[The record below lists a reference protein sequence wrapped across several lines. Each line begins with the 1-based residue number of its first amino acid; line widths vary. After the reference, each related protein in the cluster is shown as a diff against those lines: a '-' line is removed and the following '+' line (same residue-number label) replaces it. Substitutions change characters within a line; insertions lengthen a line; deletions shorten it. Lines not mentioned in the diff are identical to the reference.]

1 MPLSRLENFLKNA
14 EGSILY
20 VNPSDFDATDSYEN
34 KGNSLTRPFKTIQRA
49 LVEAARFSYQVGRN
63 NDKIDRT
70 TILVYPGTHYID
82 NRPGFGVNTSGTL
95 YQRTGSGSG
104 VSWSS
109 GVSITELG
117 SAFNTDLFSAS
128 NDLYKLNSVDGGV
141 IMPRGT
147 SIIGY
152 DLRKTKIRPLFVPD
166 PTDDYIAASSIF
178 NVTGTCYFSIF
189 TFFDAD
195 LNKFSYKNY
204 NNTTSFPNYSHHKLT
219 AFVYADG
226 VNTVNISG
234 TDTGLTDLQMYYN
247 KLTLVYGNTSGRA
260 LVDYPSGVDFEPNVD
275 EYRIVGNLNANNL
288 GITSIRAGNGVIT
301 SSVITVTTNVNHELY
316 VDTPILIS
324 GVGIDT
330 SAYNGSFVV
339 SNIVGLTTFA
349 YTSLSS
355 PVNPLPDVNLYLP
368 DAQVVVEAD
377 SVSSASPYIFNC
389 SLRSVYGM
397 SGMHADGNKATGFK
411 SMVVAQF
418 TGVSLQKDDNAFL
431 DYDSTSKSYKDNTQ
445 STNAPLHIHSG
456 SIYKPSYSNY
466 HIKASNGGFIQCVSI
481 FAIGYAR
488 HFLAESGGDMSITN
502 SNSNFGAVSLE
513 SIGFQKNAFN
523 RDNTGYITHIIPPR
537 EVITNES
544 ESTWLSLD
552 VAKTVSAA
560 TTSNLYLYGYDKLS
574 IAPPHQVDS
583 YRVGAK
589 ENEILYLTVTIG
601 TAQTTYTAPILMQ
614 SPGGSVFSAKKISTV
629 GRTSGINSISSN
641 TFTLTNNHNFYNGEK
656 VRVFSD
662 TGESPNNIE
671 LNKVYYIST
680 TGSAN
685 QVKLSP
691 TYSDST
697 AATPRTIQGT
707 NNLGGVLTIVSSVT
721 DKQPGDLAH
730 PIQYDAAR
738 TNWYI
743 NVSNSSLDN
752 QIYSTIVGL
761 GTTGLGLES
770 GSTFIKRKLDN
781 RALNERIY
789 KVRYVIPKEAANA
802 RPPVA
807 GFVLQESSTTTI
819 DSPGIITGD
828 LSNTIQLKNPKIIT
842 GASYSSPVITITT
855 ELPHNLNSGDNIN
868 IKNITSTNNPTGAAS
883 SVFNGSFVIATVP
896 SSKTFTISG
905 ITTNP
910 GTFTNITNQRTTS
923 QQVEALPRV
932 YRERYYDTYSI
943 YRIDEIKKHI
953 PGSSTTGQDGVYH
966 LTIIASNVTPSLSNV
981 GYGISYQNYNQ
992 DIRNLYPQL
1001 DRDNYNSD
1009 PNASVT
1015 YANIE
1020 PLGKVTTDDK
1030 RNSITKET
1038 LNSFIR
1044 ENVIG
1049 FGITDVSVT
1058 GAAVTFFTDREHNL
1072 NTITGLSLLSA
1083 GSGYG
1088 STDLYSASLVGGTG
1102 TGTNATVKVQLT
1114 AGAASA
1120 VSIVDGGSVYGVG
1133 NTMSIAGGTTLATV
1147 QVTSINNNIGDGIQI
1162 VGCSSERLNGVFKII
1177 SISGSKQFTVSNS
1190 NNVTSYTPRTDG
1202 KLPYATFV
1210 SEGLPISTLVFSDI
1224 RTGIATVT
1232 TTINHGLL
1240 VGNKFAIVGT
1250 GHTIYDKS
1258 FTVNE
1263 VVGLSTFIFNVGV
1276 VDATKTYTSGGVAFK
1291 QGIGPNALPIGEGE
1305 INLGNR
1311 ASYIYAGISTT
1322 LSSALSASAVTFTLT
1337 NIAGFKKGDF
1347 VQINSEVLR
1356 ILNDNCTSVIRG
1368 QFGTISAAAA
1378 IGTVVK
1384 KIRVIPVQF
1393 HRPSYLRA
1401 SGHTFEYL
1409 GYGPGNYSTGLPQK
1423 QDRILSADEIIV
1435 SQAKEQDGGTIVYSA
1450 MNDLGE
1456 FYSGSKKLNSATG
1469 EEEIFDA
1476 PIFTYTGDDANT
1488 DLTKRLSGFFDDIV
1502 VRERITVEGGEN
1514 NNQTSQFYGP
1524 VNFTQKITNTS
1535 ENGIETKNLFIKGL
1549 SSQSK
1554 LITVG
1559 ISTPTSEDVVGARSG
1574 DISLLSSPSSGGYL
1588 GHIYVDNDWKRFG
1601 MISLEKDSDSLRLDK
1616 VGIGAT
1622 NATFNGT
1629 NQLEVNGTARFKNL
1643 YVTESVTFITP
1654 QTFSSVSFEGITI
1667 YNDAYFPGTNSSGG
1681 ITTAY
1686 TQRHA
1691 QGISQLY
1698 NLEVTGVAA
1707 TFTNAKLTLQESLNS
1722 TYTGVST
1729 FAGTLKVGFAT
1740 ITNAYVSG
1748 VTTSVTLNA
1757 ITGIITSLTATNQ
1770 ITTGIATVSSS
1781 GVDFKGT
1788 TGQTKLQASA
1798 TASGTLTLP
1807 ATTDTLVAKAT
1818 TDILTNKSIAAG
1830 SNTITGLTNT
1840 NLSGTAGITNANLAN
1855 STISGISLGSNLAAL
1870 TFGTY
1875 LTGTSYNGS
1884 TAVTIATNAT
1894 SANTASTLIAR
1905 DGSGNFSAG
1914 AISGTQLNGALQ
1926 YTLTFG
1932 TYLTG
1937 TSFNNSGSVTLATNA
1952 TSANTAST
1960 LIARDGSGNFSAGTI
1975 TATLAGTATQVSTD
1989 LSLSTYLSYTS
2000 GSTYNGSSARTIQT
2014 NATSAN
2020 TASTLIARDGSGNF
2034 SAGTITATLTGT
2046 ASALVT
2052 GNNYQVNSFGVGT
2065 AASGTAGEIRA
2076 TNDITAFYSSDKRL
2090 KENISPIPNALQKL
2104 SQISGNTFDWKSGF
2118 GEIHSHSGTDV
2129 GVIAQEVEKVLPQV
2143 VTTRENGY
2151 KAVQYEKIIALLIEA
2166 VKELQEEVNQLKGK

>member
-34 KGNSLTRPFKTIQRA
+34 RGNSLTRPFKTIQRA
-49 LVEAARFSYQVGRN
+49 LIEAARFSYQVGKN

-95 YQRTGSGSG
+95 YKRTGSGSG

-109 GVSITELG
+109 GASITDLG
-117 SAFNTDLFSAS
+117 STFNTDLFDVN

-195 LNKFSYKNY
+195 STKSCYKNY
-204 NNTTSFPNYSHHKLT
+204 TNDLVNPKYSHHKLT

-247 KLTLVYGNTSGRA
+247 KLTLVYNDTSKRA
-260 LVDYPSGVDFEPNVD
+260 LPDYPSNVDFEPNVD
-275 EYRIVGNLNANNL
+275 EYRIVGNLVANNV
-288 GITSIRAGNGVIT
+288 GITSIRAGDGVTATNI
-301 SSVITVTTNVNHELY
+301 ITVTTNVNHELY
-316 VDTPILIS
+316 PDTPFLIS
-324 GVGIDT
+324 GISTDT
-330 SAYNGSFVV
+330 SVYNGSFVA
-339 SNIVGLTTFA
+339 SDIVGLTTFRYVA
-349 YTSLSS
+349 SS
-355 PVNPLPDVNLYLP
+355 APNNPLPDSSLHLINSK
-368 DAQVVVEAD
+368 VVIETD

-431 DYDSTSKSYKDNTQ
+431 DYDSISKSYKDNTQ
-445 STNAPLHIHSG
+445 SANAPLHTHSG

-523 RDNTGYITHIIPPR
+523 RDNTGYITHILPPR
-537 EVITNES
+537 EVTTNES

-552 VAKTVSAA
+552 IAKTVSAA

-589 ENEILYLTVTIG
+589 EGEILYLTVNVG
-601 TAQTTYTAPILMQ
+601 TTQTTYAAPILMQ

-641 TFTLTNNHNFYNGEK
+641 TFTLTDNHNFYNGEK

-680 TGSAN
+680 TASAN

-691 TYSDST
+691 TYNDAT
-697 AATPRTIQGT
+697 AASPRIIQEI
-707 NNLGGVLTIVSSVT
+707 NNLGGILTIVSSVT

-743 NVSNSSLDN
+743 NVSNSSSDN

-802 RPPVA
+802 RPPIA
-807 GFVLQESSTTTI
+807 GFVLQESSTTTTAVDGTLTNSI
-819 DSPGIITGD
+819 E
-828 LSNTIQLKNPKIIT
+828 LKNPKIIT

-855 ELPHNLNSGDNIN
+855 ELPHNLNSGDAVNIQ
-868 IKNITSTNNPTGAAS
+868 NITSTNNPTGAAS

-905 ITTNP
+905 ITINP
-910 GTFTNITNQRTTS
+910 GTFTNNTNLRS
-923 QQVEALPRV
+923 EPLVKVLPRV
-932 YRERYYDTYSI
+932 YRERYHDTYSI

-953 PGSSTTGQDGVYH
+953 PGSSSAGQDGIYH

-1009 PNASVT
+1009 PDASAT

-1020 PLGKVTTDDK
+1020 PLGKVTTNDK
-1030 RNSITKET
+1030 RNSITKEA

-1049 FGITDVSVT
+1049 FGITGVSVS

-1072 NTITGLSLLSA
+1072 NTITAATLTG
-1083 GSGYG
+1083 GGTGYG
-1088 STDLYSASLVGGTG
+1088 NTTPIYSASLEGGTG
-1102 TGTNATVKVQLT
+1102 SGASVKVNVNVNGN
-1114 AGAASA
+1114 GAVSSLDEFG
-1120 VSIVDGGSVYGVG
+1120 SIVDGGSAYTVG
-1133 NTMSIAGGTTLATV
+1133 NELTIAGGTTLATV

-1162 VGCSSERLNGVFKII
+1162 VDCSTEGLNGVFKITG
-1177 SISGSKQFTVSNS
+1177 ISGPKQFTIGNP
-1190 NNVTSYTPRTDG
+1190 NNVSTYTPRTDG
-1202 KLPYATFV
+1202 KLPYASLV
-1210 SEGLPISTLVFSDI
+1210 SEGLSITSLAFSNI
-1224 RTGIATVT
+1224 KTGIATIT
-1232 TTINHGLL
+1232 TASHHGLL

-1250 GHTIYDKS
+1250 SHTIYDKS

-1263 VVGLSTFIFNVGV
+1263 VVGLSTFTFNVGV
-1276 VDATKTYTSGGVAFK
+1276 VNAIQTYTSGGVVFK
-1291 QGIGPNALPIGEGE
+1291 QGIGPNALSIGEGE
-1305 INLGNR
+1305 SNLGNR

-1322 LSSALSASAVTFTLT
+1322 LASPLDSSSGAFGLT
-1337 NIAGFKKGDF
+1337 GGANKGFKKGDF
-1347 VQINSEVLR
+1347 VQINSEILR
-1356 ILNDNCTSVIRG
+1356 ILNNECNSVVRG
-1368 QFGTISAAAA
+1368 QFGTNAAAA
-1378 IGTVVK
+1378 PIGTVVK
-1384 KIRVIPVQF
+1384 KIRIIPVQF

-1524 VNFTQKITNTS
+1524 VNFTQKITSSS
-1535 ENGIETKNLFIKGL
+1535 ENGIEAKNLFIKGT

-1559 ISTPTSEDVVGARSG
+1559 ISTPTSDDVVGARSG
-1574 DISLLSSPSSGGYL
+1574 DISLLSSPTSGGYL
-1588 GHIYVDNDWKRFG
+1588 GHIYANNDWRRFG
-1601 MISLEKDSDSLRLDK
+1601 MISLEKDSTSIRLDK
-1616 VGIGAT
+1616 LGIGAT
-1622 NATFNGT
+1622 SPTFTGSEL
-1629 NQLEVNGTARFKNL
+1629 LEVNGTAKIKDLN
-1643 YVTESVTFITP
+1643 VTGTVTFPLNTSVSNVSFVGLAVTGSLNVTGSVNASNGLIVTGIGS
-1654 QTFSSVSFEGITI
+1654 TSSVELIRGNMADNDQFRILIGGTASDEGFVEIATADGGNEPIYVRQYTTTGIGTPFGTLDRTLELLNVSGNTTIPGSVGIGTTNPTSKLHVVGDVRVSGIT
-1667 YNDAYFPGTNSSGG
+1667 TLG
-1681 ITTAY
+1681 ITTA
-1686 TQRHA
+1686 TNLTSQSLIVS
-1691 QGISQLY
+1691 GIS
-1698 NLEVTGVAA
+1698 
-1707 TFTNAKLTLQESLNS
+1707 TFTNGPVLVGTTTSTGTASQPLQV
-1722 TYTGVST
+1722 TG
-1729 FAGTLKVGFAT
+1729 G
-1740 ITNAYVSG
+1740 AYVSG
-1748 VTTSVTLNA
+1748 DLGIGTTNPQYKLDVVGDINFSGILREDGNQFIASRWTSGSGTDIYRISNVGIGTTIANTR
-1757 ITGIITSLTATNQ
+1757 ITIG
-1770 ITTGIATVSSS
+1770 
-1781 GVDFKGT
+1781 GT
-1788 TGQTKLQASA
+1788 TGLSFSDNNIRIGYRSTGNSYTGASITSGDRNIFIGDGAGENTSSGSYNTFLGLQAGRNNSTGSFNLFLGHQA
-1798 TASGTLTLP
+1798 GLNPSSGDSNIIIGHDVFNTPIPGGSNQLIIGFGNTSWITGNNSGNVGIG
-1807 ATTDTLVAKAT
+1807 TTNPSSKLDVNGNTKITGTVTLVG
-1818 TDILTNKSIAAG
+1818 I
-1830 SNTITGLTNT
+1830 
-1840 NLSGTAGITNANLAN
+1840 GT
-1855 STISGISLGSNLAAL
+1855 LGSNGIGAK
-1870 TFGTY
+1870 Y
-1875 LTGTSYNGS
+1875 IS
-1884 TAVTIATNAT
+1884 TETP
-1894 SANTASTLIAR
+1894 
-1905 DGSGNFSAG
+1905 SAG
-1914 AISGTQLNGALQ
+1914 S
-1926 YTLTFG
+1926 
-1932 TYLTG
+1932 
-1937 TSFNNSGSVTLATNA
+1937 
-1952 TSANTAST
+1952 
-1960 LIARDGSGNFSAGTI
+1960 DGD
-1975 TATLAGTATQVSTD
+1975 VW
-1989 LSLSTYLSYTS
+1989 
-2000 GSTYNGSSARTIQT
+2000 
-2014 NATSAN
+2014 
-2020 TASTLIARDGSGNF
+2020 
-2034 SAGTITATLTGT
+2034 
-2046 ASALVT
+2046 
-2052 GNNYQVNSFGVGT
+2052 YQVTS
-2065 AASGTAGEIRA
+2065 
-2076 TNDITAFYSSDKRL
+2076 
-2090 KENISPIPNALQKL
+2090 
-2104 SQISGNTFDWKSGF
+2104 
-2118 GEIHSHSGTDV
+2118 
-2129 GVIAQEVEKVLPQV
+2129 
-2143 VTTRENGY
+2143 
-2151 KAVQYEKIIALLIEA
+2151 
-2166 VKELQEEVNQLKGK
+2166 

>member
-49 LVEAARFSYQVGRN
+49 LVEAARFSYQIGRN

-117 SAFNTDLFSAS
+117 SSFNTDLFSAS

-288 GITSIRAGNGVIT
+288 GITSIRAGDGVTT

-431 DYDSTSKSYKDNTQ
+431 DYDSTSKSYNDNTQ

-789 KVRYVIPKEAANA
+789 KVRYVIPKEATNA

-828 LSNTIQLKNPKIIT
+828 LSNTIQLKNPKIII

-868 IKNITSTNNPTGAAS
+868 IQNITSTNNPTGAAS

-1030 RNSITKET
+1030 RNSITKEA

-1049 FGITDVSVT
+1049 FGITGVSVS

-1083 GSGYG
+1083 GAGYG
-1088 STDLYSASLVGGTG
+1088 NTTLYSASLVGGTG

-1120 VSIVDGGSVYGVG
+1120 VSIVDGGSAYGVG

-1535 ENGIETKNLFIKGL
+1535 ENGIETKNLFIKGT

-1559 ISTPTSEDVVGARSG
+1559 ISTPTSDDVVGARSG
-1574 DISLLSSPSSGGYL
+1574 DISLLSSPTSGGHL

-1616 VGIGAT
+1616 VGIGTT

-1629 NQLEVNGTARFKNL
+1629 NELEVNGSVKFKNL
-1643 YVTESVTFITP
+1643 YVTESVTFVAQ
-1654 QTFSSVSFEGITI
+1654 QTFSNLTFEGITI
-1667 YNDAYFPGTNSSGG
+1667 YNDAYFPGTNRSGG

-1707 TFTNAKLTLQESLNS
+1707 TFTTAKLTLQESLNS
-1722 TYTGVST
+1722 TFTGLST

-1748 VTTSVTLNA
+1748 ATTSVTLNA
-1757 ITGIITSLTATNQ
+1757 ITGIITSLTTTNQ

-1788 TGQTKLQASA
+1788 TGQTNLQASA

-1807 ATTDTLVAKAT
+1807 ATTDTLVGKAT
-1818 TDILTNKSIAAG
+1818 TDTLTNKSIAA
-1830 SNTITGLTNT
+1830 STNTISGLTNT

-1855 STISGISLGSNLAAL
+1855 NTISGVSLGSTLAAL
-1870 TFGTY
+1870 TIS
-1875 LTGTSYNGS
+1875 TGLSGSSYNGS
-1884 TAVTIATNAT
+1884 TAVTIAIDSTVATLTGIQTLTNKTLT
-1894 SANTASTLIAR
+1894 SPTLTTPVL
-1905 DGSGNFSAG
+1905 GTPSSGTLTSCTG
-1914 AISGTQLNGALQ
+1914 LPISGLTSSTSTALGVGSIELGDATDTTLARSAAGVVTIEGVEVVTLSRAQ
-1926 YTLTFG
+1926 TLTNKTLTSPTLTTPALG
-1932 TYLTG
+1932 TPASGTLTNC
-1937 TSFNNSGSVTLATNA
+1937 TFPTLNQ
-1952 TSANTAST
+1952 NTT
-1960 LIARDGSGNFSAGTI
+1960 GN
-1975 TATLAGTATQVSTD
+1975 AGTAT
-1989 LSLSTYLSYTS
+1989 
-2000 GSTYNGSSARTIQT
+2000 
-2014 NATSAN
+2014 
-2020 TASTLIARDGSGNF
+2020 
-2034 SAGTITATLTGT
+2034 TATT
-2046 ASALVT
+2046 ANGLNTS
-2052 GNNYQVNSFGVGT
+2052 NNYQVNSFGVGT

-2076 TNDITAFYSSDKRL
+2076 TNDITAFYSSDERL
-2090 KENISPIPNALQKL
+2090 KENISPISNALEKL

>member
-1 MPLSRLENFLKNA
+1 
-14 EGSILY
+14 
-20 VNPSDFDATDSYEN
+20 
-34 KGNSLTRPFKTIQRA
+34 
-49 LVEAARFSYQVGRN
+49 
-63 NDKIDRT
+63 
-70 TILVYPGTHYID
+70 
-82 NRPGFGVNTSGTL
+82 
-95 YQRTGSGSG
+95 
-104 VSWSS
+104 
-109 GVSITELG
+109 
-117 SAFNTDLFSAS
+117 
-128 NDLYKLNSVDGGV
+128 
-141 IMPRGT
+141 
-147 SIIGY
+147 
-152 DLRKTKIRPLFVPD
+152 
-166 PTDDYIAASSIF
+166 
-178 NVTGTCYFSIF
+178 
-189 TFFDAD
+189 
-195 LNKFSYKNY
+195 
-204 NNTTSFPNYSHHKLT
+204 
-219 AFVYADG
+219 
-226 VNTVNISG
+226 
-234 TDTGLTDLQMYYN
+234 
-247 KLTLVYGNTSGRA
+247 
-260 LVDYPSGVDFEPNVD
+260 
-275 EYRIVGNLNANNL
+275 
-288 GITSIRAGNGVIT
+288 
-301 SSVITVTTNVNHELY
+301 
-316 VDTPILIS
+316 
-324 GVGIDT
+324 
-330 SAYNGSFVV
+330 
-339 SNIVGLTTFA
+339 
-349 YTSLSS
+349 
-355 PVNPLPDVNLYLP
+355 
-368 DAQVVVEAD
+368 
-377 SVSSASPYIFNC
+377 
-389 SLRSVYGM
+389 
-397 SGMHADGNKATGFK
+397 
-411 SMVVAQF
+411 MVVAQF

-445 STNAPLHIHSG
+445 SKYAPLHTHSG

-466 HIKASNGGFIQCVSI
+466 HIKSSNGGFIQCVSI

-589 ENEILYLTVTIG
+589 ENEILYLTVNVG
-601 TAQTTYTAPILMQ
+601 AAQTTYTAPVLMN

-691 TYSDST
+691 TYSDAT
-697 AATPRTIQGT
+697 AASPRTIGEI
-707 NNLGGVLTIVSSVT
+707 NNLGGILTIVSSVT

-743 NVSNSSLDN
+743 NVSNSSSDN

-802 RPPVA
+802 RPPIA

-819 DSPGIITGD
+819 DSPGVITGPLTD
-828 LSNTIQLKNPKIIT
+828 SIELKNPKIIT

-855 ELPHNLNSGDNIN
+855 ELPHNLNSGDTVN

-923 QQVEALPRV
+923 QQVEALPRI

-953 PGSSTTGQDGVYH
+953 PGSSITGQDGVYH

-1030 RNSITKET
+1030 RNSITKEA

-1049 FGITDVSVT
+1049 FGITGVSVS

-1072 NTITGLSLLSA
+1072 NTITAATLTGVGA
-1083 GSGYG
+1083 GYG

-1114 AGAASA
+1114 AGAAST

-1162 VGCSSERLNGVFKII
+1162 VGCSTEGLNGVFKITG
-1177 SISGSKQFTVSNS
+1177 ISGPKQFTIGNP
-1190 NNVTSYTPRTDG
+1190 NNVSTYTPRTDG
-1202 KLPYATFV
+1202 KLPYASLV
-1210 SEGLPISTLVFSDI
+1210 SEGLSITSLAFSNI
-1224 RTGIATVT
+1224 KTGIATVT
-1232 TTINHGLL
+1232 TASHHGLL
-1240 VGNKFAIVGT
+1240 VGNKFSIVGT
-1250 GHTIYDKS
+1250 SHTIYDKS

-1263 VVGLSTFIFNVGV
+1263 VVGLSTFTFNVGV
-1276 VDATKTYTSGGVAFK
+1276 VDAIQTYNGGGVVFK
-1291 QGIGPNALPIGEGE
+1291 QGIGPNALSIGEGE
-1305 INLGNR
+1305 SNLGNR

-1322 LSSALSASAVTFTLT
+1322 LSSALSASAVTFNLT
-1337 NIAGFKKGDF
+1337 GGANKGFKKGDF
-1347 VQINSEVLR
+1347 VQINSEILR
-1356 ILNDNCTSVIRG
+1356 ILDDVCESVVRG
-1368 QFGTISAAAA
+1368 QFGTNAAAA
-1378 IGTVVK
+1378 PIGTVVK
-1384 KIRVIPVQF
+1384 KIRIIPVQF

-1476 PIFTYTGDDANT
+1476 PVFTYTGDDANT
-1488 DLTKRLSGFFDDIV
+1488 DSTKRLSGIFDDLV
-1502 VRERITVEGGEN
+1502 VRDRITVEGGEN

-1524 VNFTQKITNTS
+1524 VNFTQKVTS
-1535 ENGIETKNLFIKGL
+1535 TAAAGFEVKNLYIKGNTA
-1549 SSQSK
+1549 QSK

-1559 ISTPTSEDVVGARSG
+1559 ISTPTTADIPGARTG
-1574 DISLLSSPSSGGYL
+1574 DISLSGTPQLGGYL
-1588 GHIYVDNDWKRFG
+1588 GHIYINGDWRRFG
-1601 MISLEKDSDSLRLDK
+1601 LISSQKDLGYYRMDK
-1616 VGIGAT
+1616 LGIGET
-1622 NATFNGT
+1622 TSVFNGT
-1629 NQLEVNGTARFKNL
+1629 QLFEVNGQALVKDL
-1643 YVTESVTFITP
+1643 YVTGNVTFAAQ
-1654 QTFSSVSFEGITI
+1654 QTFSNLAFEGITI
-1667 YNDAYFPGTNSSGG
+1667 YNDAFFPGTNASGG
-1681 ITTAY
+1681 IATAY

-1698 NLEVTGVAA
+1698 NLEVIGTAA
-1707 TFTNAKLTLQESLNS
+1707 TFTNAKLTVQSSFNS
-1722 TYTGVST
+1722 TFTGLST
-1729 FAGTLKVGFAT
+1729 FAGQLNIGISSIGNLNVVGMT
-1740 ITNAYVSG
+1740 
-1748 VTTSVTLNA
+1748 TTSNLNV
-1757 ITGIITSLTATNQ
+1757 TGIT
-1770 ITTGIATVSSS
+1770 
-1781 GVDFKGT
+1781 
-1788 TGQTKLQASA
+1788 SA
-1798 TASGTLTLP
+1798 TFGGTIG
-1807 ATTDTLVAKAT
+1807 AGFY
-1818 TDILTNKSIAAG
+1818 IWNYNIKSICCCFWY
-1830 SNTITGLTNT
+1830 SYITC
-1840 NLSGTAGITNANLAN
+1840 
-1855 STISGISLGSNLAAL
+1855 
-1870 TFGTY
+1870 
-1875 LTGTSYNGS
+1875 YN
-1884 TAVTIATNAT
+1884 
-1894 SANTASTLIAR
+1894 
-1905 DGSGNFSAG
+1905 
-1914 AISGTQLNGALQ
+1914 
-1926 YTLTFG
+1926 
-1932 TYLTG
+1932 
-1937 TSFNNSGSVTLATNA
+1937 
-1952 TSANTAST
+1952 
-1960 LIARDGSGNFSAGTI
+1960 
-1975 TATLAGTATQVSTD
+1975 
-1989 LSLSTYLSYTS
+1989 
-2000 GSTYNGSSARTIQT
+2000 
-2014 NATSAN
+2014 
-2020 TASTLIARDGSGNF
+2020 
-2034 SAGTITATLTGT
+2034 
-2046 ASALVT
+2046 
-2052 GNNYQVNSFGVGT
+2052 
-2065 AASGTAGEIRA
+2065 
-2076 TNDITAFYSSDKRL
+2076 
-2090 KENISPIPNALQKL
+2090 
-2104 SQISGNTFDWKSGF
+2104 
-2118 GEIHSHSGTDV
+2118 
-2129 GVIAQEVEKVLPQV
+2129 
-2143 VTTRENGY
+2143 
-2151 KAVQYEKIIALLIEA
+2151 
-2166 VKELQEEVNQLKGK
+2166 

>member
-1 MPLSRLENFLKNA
+1 M
-14 EGSILY
+14 
-20 VNPSDFDATDSYEN
+20 
-34 KGNSLTRPFKTIQRA
+34 
-49 LVEAARFSYQVGRN
+49 VEA
-63 NDKIDRT
+63 
-70 TILVYPGTHYID
+70 
-82 NRPGFGVNTSGTL
+82 
-95 YQRTGSGSG
+95 
-104 VSWSS
+104 
-109 GVSITELG
+109 
-117 SAFNTDLFSAS
+117 
-128 NDLYKLNSVDGGV
+128 
-141 IMPRGT
+141 
-147 SIIGY
+147 
-152 DLRKTKIRPLFVPD
+152 
-166 PTDDYIAASSIF
+166 
-178 NVTGTCYFSIF
+178 
-189 TFFDAD
+189 
-195 LNKFSYKNY
+195 
-204 NNTTSFPNYSHHKLT
+204 
-219 AFVYADG
+219 
-226 VNTVNISG
+226 
-234 TDTGLTDLQMYYN
+234 
-247 KLTLVYGNTSGRA
+247 
-260 LVDYPSGVDFEPNVD
+260 
-275 EYRIVGNLNANNL
+275 
-288 GITSIRAGNGVIT
+288 
-301 SSVITVTTNVNHELY
+301 
-316 VDTPILIS
+316 
-324 GVGIDT
+324 
-330 SAYNGSFVV
+330 
-339 SNIVGLTTFA
+339 
-349 YTSLSS
+349 
-355 PVNPLPDVNLYLP
+355 
-368 DAQVVVEAD
+368 
-377 SVSSASPYIFNC
+377 
-389 SLRSVYGM
+389 
-397 SGMHADGNKATGFK
+397 
-411 SMVVAQF
+411 
-418 TGVSLQKDDNAFL
+418 
-431 DYDSTSKSYKDNTQ
+431 
-445 STNAPLHIHSG
+445 
-456 SIYKPSYSNY
+456 
-466 HIKASNGGFIQCVSI
+466 
-481 FAIGYAR
+481 
-488 HFLAESGGDMSITN
+488 
-502 SNSNFGAVSLE
+502 GA
-513 SIGFQKNAFN
+513 
-523 RDNTGYITHIIPPR
+523 IPP
-537 EVITNES
+537 
-544 ESTWLSLD
+544 
-552 VAKTVSAA
+552 
-560 TTSNLYLYGYDKLS
+560 
-574 IAPPHQVDS
+574 
-583 YRVGAK
+583 
-589 ENEILYLTVTIG
+589 
-601 TAQTTYTAPILMQ
+601 
-614 SPGGSVFSAKKISTV
+614 F
-629 GRTSGINSISSN
+629 
-641 TFTLTNNHNFYNGEK
+641 
-656 VRVFSD
+656 
-662 TGESPNNIE
+662 

-691 TYSDST
+691 TYSDAT
-697 AATPRTIQGT
+697 AASPRTIGEI
-707 NNLGGVLTIVSSVT
+707 NNLGGILTIVSSVT

-743 NVSNSSLDN
+743 NVSNSSSDN

-802 RPPVA
+802 RPPIA

-819 DSPGIITGD
+819 DSPGVITGPLTD
-828 LSNTIQLKNPKIIT
+828 SIELKNPKIIT

-855 ELPHNLNSGDNIN
+855 ELPHNLNSGDTVN

-923 QQVEALPRV
+923 QQVEALPRI

-953 PGSSTTGQDGVYH
+953 PGSSITGQDGVYH

-1030 RNSITKET
+1030 RNSITKEA

-1049 FGITDVSVT
+1049 FGITGVSVS

-1072 NTITGLSLLSA
+1072 NTITAATLTGVGA
-1083 GSGYG
+1083 GYG

-1114 AGAASA
+1114 AGAAST

-1162 VGCSSERLNGVFKII
+1162 VGCSTEGLNGVFKITG
-1177 SISGSKQFTVSNS
+1177 ISGPKQFTIGNP
-1190 NNVTSYTPRTDG
+1190 NNVSTYTPRTDG
-1202 KLPYATFV
+1202 KLPYASLV
-1210 SEGLPISTLVFSDI
+1210 SEGLSITSLAFSNI
-1224 RTGIATVT
+1224 KTGIATVT
-1232 TTINHGLL
+1232 TASHHGLL
-1240 VGNKFAIVGT
+1240 VGNKFSIVGT
-1250 GHTIYDKS
+1250 SHTIYDKS

-1263 VVGLSTFIFNVGV
+1263 VVGLSTFTFNVGV
-1276 VDATKTYTSGGVAFK
+1276 VDAIQTYNGGGVVFK
-1291 QGIGPNALPIGEGE
+1291 QGIGPNALSIGEGE
-1305 INLGNR
+1305 SNLGNR

-1322 LSSALSASAVTFTLT
+1322 LSSALSASAVTFNLT
-1337 NIAGFKKGDF
+1337 GGANKGFKKGDF
-1347 VQINSEVLR
+1347 VQINSEILR
-1356 ILNDNCTSVIRG
+1356 ILDDVCESVVRG
-1368 QFGTISAAAA
+1368 QFGTNAAAA
-1378 IGTVVK
+1378 PIGTVVK
-1384 KIRVIPVQF
+1384 KIRIIPVQF

-1535 ENGIETKNLFIKGL
+1535 ENGIETKNLFIKGS

-1559 ISTPTSEDVVGARSG
+1559 ISTPTSVDVVGARSG
-1574 DISLLSSPSSGGYL
+1574 DISLFSSPTSGGYL
-1588 GHIYVDNDWKRFG
+1588 GHIYVDNDWRRFG

-1616 VGIGAT
+1616 LGIGAT
-1622 NATFNGT
+1622 SATFNGASL
-1629 NQLEVNGTARFKNL
+1629 LEVKGNAKFESITVTGDVSFTAIQN
-1643 YVTESVTFITP
+1643 
-1654 QTFSSVSFEGITI
+1654 FSSITLEGITI
-1667 YNDAYFPGTNSSGG
+1667 YNDVYFPGTNSTGG

-1698 NLEVTGVAA
+1698 NLEVTGTAA

-1748 VTTSVTLNA
+1748 ATTSVTLNA
-1757 ITGIITSLTATNQ
+1757 TTGIITSLTATNQ

-1788 TGQTKLQASA
+1788 TGQTNLQASS

-1807 ATTDTLVAKAT
+1807 ATTDTLVGKAT
-1818 TDILTNKSIAAG
+1818 TDTLTNKSIAA
-1830 SNTITGLTNT
+1830 STNTITGLTNT
-1840 NLSGTAGITNANLAN
+1840 NLSGSAAITNANLATP
-1855 STISGISLGSNLAAL
+1855 TISGVSLGSTLSTL
-1870 TFGTY
+1870 TIS
-1875 LTGTSYNGS
+1875 TGLSGSSYNGS
-1884 TAVTIATNAT
+1884 GAVTIAID
-1894 SANTASTLIAR
+1894 ST
-1905 DGSGNFSAG
+1905 
-1914 AISGTQLNGALQ
+1914 
-1926 YTLTFG
+1926 
-1932 TYLTG
+1932 
-1937 TSFNNSGSVTLATNA
+1937 V
-1952 TSANTAST
+1952 
-1960 LIARDGSGNFSAGTI
+1960 
-1975 TATLAGTATQVSTD
+1975 
-1989 LSLSTYLSYTS
+1989 
-2000 GSTYNGSSARTIQT
+2000 
-2014 NATSAN
+2014 
-2020 TASTLIARDGSGNF
+2020 
-2034 SAGTITATLTGT
+2034 ATLTGT
-2046 ASALVT
+2046 QTLTNKTLTSPTLTTPVLGTPSSGTLTSCTGLPISGLTASTSTALGVGSIELGHATDTTLTRVSAGVVAIEGVNVVTTSSTDALTNKTLTSPTLTTPILGTPQSGNLANCTFPTLNQNTT
-2052 GNNYQVNSFGVGT
+2052 GNAGTATTATTANALNTANSYQVSSLGIGT
-2065 AASGTAGEIRA
+2065 PASGTAGEIRA

-2090 KENISPIPNALQKL
+2090 KENINPIPNALQKVL
-2104 SQISGNTFDWKSGF
+2104 HISGNTFDWKSGF
-2118 GEIHSHSGTDV
+2118 DEIHSHSGTDV

-2166 VKELQEEVNQLKGK
+2166 IKELKEEVNQLKGE

>member
-34 KGNSLTRPFKTIQRA
+34 RGNSLTRPFKTIQRA
-49 LVEAARFSYQVGRN
+49 LIEAARFSYQVGKN

-95 YQRTGSGSG
+95 YRRTGSGLG

-109 GVSITELG
+109 GVSINELG
-117 SAFNTDLFSAS
+117 SAFNTDLFDVN

-166 PTDDYIAASSIF
+166 PIDDYIAASSIF

-195 LNKFSYKNY
+195 STKSCYRNY
-204 NNTTSFPNYSHHKLT
+204 TNGLVDPKYSHHKLT

-247 KLTLVYGNTSGRA
+247 KLTLVYNNTSKRE
-260 LVDYPSGVDFEPNVD
+260 LPDYPSNVDFEPNVD
-275 EYRIVGNLNANNL
+275 EYRIVGNLVANNV
-288 GITSIRAGNGVIT
+288 GITSIRAGDGGDNAT
-301 SSVITVTTNVNHELY
+301 TTITVTTNVNHELY
-316 VDTPILIS
+316 PDTPFLIS

-330 SAYNGSFVV
+330 SVYNGSFVAKD
-339 SNIVGLTTFA
+339 IVGLTTFT
-349 YTSLSS
+349 YTATST
-355 PVNPLPDVNLYLP
+355 PTNPLPDSSLHLVNSK
-368 DAQVVVEAD
+368 VVIETD

-431 DYDSTSKSYKDNTQ
+431 DYDSISKSYKENTQ
-445 STNAPLHIHSG
+445 SANAPLHTHSG

-523 RDNTGYITHIIPPR
+523 RDNTGYITHILPPR
-537 EVITNES
+537 EVATNES

-552 VAKTVSAA
+552 IVKTVSAA

-589 ENEILYLTVTIG
+589 EGEILYLTVNVG
-601 TAQTTYTAPILMQ
+601 TTQTTYTAPILMQ

-629 GRTSGINSISSN
+629 GRTSGINSISSDI
-641 TFTLTNNHNFYNGEK
+641 FTLTNNHNFYNGEK

-671 LNKVYYIST
+671 LNKIYYIST
-680 TGSAN
+680 ADVSAN

-691 TYSDST
+691 TYNDAT
-697 AATPRTIQGT
+697 AGSPRTIQGT
-707 NNLGGVLTIVSSVT
+707 NNLGGILTIVSSVT

-743 NVSNSSLDN
+743 NVSNSSSDN

-802 RPPVA
+802 RPPIA
-807 GFVLQESSTTTI
+807 GFVLQESSTTII
-819 DSPGIITGD
+819 DSTAVITD
-828 LSNTIQLKNPKIIT
+828 PLTNSIELKNPKIIT

-855 ELPHNLNSGDNIN
+855 ELPHNLNSGDTVNIQ
-868 IKNITSTNNPTGAAS
+868 NITSTNNPTGAAS

-896 SSKTFTISG
+896 NSKTFTISG
-905 ITTNP
+905 ISINP
-910 GTFTNITNQRTTS
+910 GTFTNNTNLRS
-923 QQVEALPRV
+923 EPLVKALPRV
-932 YRERYYDTYSI
+932 YRERYHDTYSI

-953 PGSSTTGQDGVYH
+953 PGSPSTGQDGIYH

-1009 PNASVT
+1009 PDASAT

-1020 PLGKVTTDDK
+1020 PLGKVTTNDK
-1030 RNSITKET
+1030 RNSITKEAI
-1038 LNSFIR
+1038 NSFIR

-1049 FGITDVSVT
+1049 FGITGVSVS

-1072 NTITGLSLLSA
+1072 NTITAATLTNTVGA
-1083 GSGYG
+1083 GYG
-1088 STDLYSASLVGGTG
+1088 NTTPIYSASLEGGTG
-1102 TGTNATVKVQLT
+1102 SGASVKVELN
-1114 AGAASA
+1114 AGS
-1120 VSIVDGGSVYGVG
+1120 VSNVNSIVDGGSAYTKDDVL
-1133 NTMSIAGGTTLATV
+1133 TIAGGATLATV

-1162 VGCSSERLNGVFKII
+1162 VDCSTEGLNGVFKITG
-1177 SISGSKQFTVSNS
+1177 ISGPKQFTIGNP
-1190 NNVTSYTPRTDG
+1190 NNVSTYTPRTDG
-1202 KLPYATFV
+1202 KLPYASLV
-1210 SEGLPISTLVFSDI
+1210 SEGLSITSLAFSNI
-1224 RTGIATVT
+1224 KTGIATIT
-1232 TTINHGLL
+1232 TASHHGLL

-1250 GHTIYDKS
+1250 SHTIYDKS

-1263 VVGLSTFIFNVGV
+1263 VVGLSTFTFNVGV
-1276 VDATKTYTSGGVAFK
+1276 VDAIQTYTSGGVVFK
-1291 QGIGPNALPIGEGE
+1291 QGIGPNALSIGEGE
-1305 INLGNR
+1305 SNLGNR

-1322 LSSALSASAVTFTLT
+1322 LSSALDSSSGAFGLT
-1337 NIAGFKKGDF
+1337 GGANKGFKKGDF
-1347 VQINSEVLR
+1347 VQINSEILR
-1356 ILNDNCTSVIRG
+1356 ILNNNCTSVVRG
-1368 QFGTISAAAA
+1368 QFGTNAAAA
-1378 IGTVVK
+1378 PIGTVVK
-1384 KIRVIPVQF
+1384 KIRIIPVQF

-1524 VNFTQKITNTS
+1524 VNFTQKITSSS
-1535 ENGIETKNLFIKGL
+1535 ENGIEAKNLFIKGT

-1559 ISTPTSEDVVGARSG
+1559 ISTPTSDDVVGARSG
-1574 DISLLSSPSSGGYL
+1574 DISLLSSPTSGGYL
-1588 GHIYVDNDWKRFG
+1588 GHIYANNDWRRFG
-1601 MISLEKDSDSLRLDK
+1601 MISLEKDSTSIRLDKLGIGPIESPTFTGSELLEVNGKAKIKYLTVTGTVEFPYNTSASNVSFAGLNVVGILTASNGLSVTGIGSTSSVELIRGNMSNNDQFRILIGGTASDEGFVEIATADNGNEPIYVRQYTTTGIGTPFGTLDRTLELLNVSGNTTIPGSVGIGTTNPLQRFQIGVANTLGVSTDGKVFVVTADAK
-1616 VGIGAT
+1616 VGIGTT
-1622 NATFNGT
+1622 NPT
-1629 NQLEVNGTARFKNL
+1629 
-1643 YVTESVTFITP
+1643 
-1654 QTFSSVSFEGITI
+1654 
-1667 YNDAYFPGTNSSGG
+1667 
-1681 ITTAY
+1681 
-1686 TQRHA
+1686 
-1691 QGISQLY
+1691 
-1698 NLEVTGVAA
+1698 
-1707 TFTNAKLTLQESLNS
+1707 AKLDVRGDVLI
-1722 TYTGVST
+1722 TGVST
-1729 FAGTLKVGFAT
+1729 FNSNIIQTSGLVGIGTTNPLQKFQIGAANTLGINSEGTVFVVTSNADVGIGTTNPQYKLDVVGDINFSGILREDGNQFIASRWTSGSGTDIHRISNVGIGTTIANTRITIGGTTGLSFSDNNIRIGYRSTGNSYTGASITSGDRNIFIGDGAGESTSSGSYNTFLGTQAGRNNQTGRFNLFLGHQAGLNPSSGNSNIIIGHDVYNTPIDGGSNQLVIGFGNTSWITGNNSGNVGIGTTNPLEKLDVHGAITATHRFIMRGAINTPYRWCIDNHTGGDVTNMFRIFREDQNTGANGIVLFECNTDGNTKITGTITSSAGTLGSNGNGNK
-1740 ITNAYVSG
+1740 YVS
-1748 VTTSVTLNA
+1748 
-1757 ITGIITSLTATNQ
+1757 
-1770 ITTGIATVSSS
+1770 TVSPS
-1781 GVDFKGT
+1781 GG
-1788 TGQTKLQASA
+1788 
-1798 TASGTLTLP
+1798 
-1807 ATTDTLVAKAT
+1807 
-1818 TDILTNKSIAAG
+1818 
-1830 SNTITGLTNT
+1830 
-1840 NLSGTAGITNANLAN
+1840 AN
-1855 STISGISLGSNLAAL
+1855 GD
-1870 TFGTY
+1870 
-1875 LTGTSYNGS
+1875 
-1884 TAVTIATNAT
+1884 VW
-1894 SANTASTLIAR
+1894 
-1905 DGSGNFSAG
+1905 
-1914 AISGTQLNGALQ
+1914 
-1926 YTLTFG
+1926 
-1932 TYLTG
+1932 
-1937 TSFNNSGSVTLATNA
+1937 
-1952 TSANTAST
+1952 
-1960 LIARDGSGNFSAGTI
+1960 
-1975 TATLAGTATQVSTD
+1975 
-1989 LSLSTYLSYTS
+1989 
-2000 GSTYNGSSARTIQT
+2000 
-2014 NATSAN
+2014 
-2020 TASTLIARDGSGNF
+2020 
-2034 SAGTITATLTGT
+2034 
-2046 ASALVT
+2046 
-2052 GNNYQVNSFGVGT
+2052 YQVT
-2065 AASGTAGEIRA
+2065 
-2076 TNDITAFYSSDKRL
+2076 
-2090 KENISPIPNALQKL
+2090 
-2104 SQISGNTFDWKSGF
+2104 
-2118 GEIHSHSGTDV
+2118 
-2129 GVIAQEVEKVLPQV
+2129 
-2143 VTTRENGY
+2143 
-2151 KAVQYEKIIALLIEA
+2151 
-2166 VKELQEEVNQLKGK
+2166 

>member
-49 LVEAARFSYQVGRN
+49 LIEAARFSYQVGRN

-117 SAFNTDLFSAS
+117 SAFNTDLFDVN

-195 LNKFSYKNY
+195 STKSCYKNY
-204 NNTTSFPNYSHHKLT
+204 TNGLVNPKYSHHKLT

-226 VNTVNISG
+226 VNAVNISG

-275 EYRIVGNLNANNL
+275 EYRIVGNLVANNV
-288 GITSIRAGNGVIT
+288 GITSIRAGDGVTASNI
-301 SSVITVTTNVNHELY
+301 ITVTTNVNHELY
-316 VDTPILIS
+316 SDTPFLIS

-330 SAYNGSFVV
+330 SVYNGSFVA
-339 SNIVGLTTFA
+339 SDIVGLTTFT
-349 YTSLSS
+349 YTALST
-355 PVNPLPDVNLYLP
+355 PTNPLPDSSLYLVNSK
-368 DAQVVVEAD
+368 VVIETD

-431 DYDSTSKSYKDNTQ
+431 DYDSISKSYKDNTQ
-445 STNAPLHIHSG
+445 SANAPLHTHSG

-523 RDNTGYITHIIPPR
+523 RDNTGYITHILPPR
-537 EVITNES
+537 EVTTNES

-552 VAKTVSAA
+552 IAKTVSAA

-589 ENEILYLTVTIG
+589 ESEILYLTVNIG
-601 TAQTTYTAPILMQ
+601 ATQTTYAAPILMQ

-629 GRTSGINSISSN
+629 GRTSGINSISN
-641 TFTLTNNHNFYNGEK
+641 NIFTLTNNHNFYSGEK

-680 TGSAN
+680 TASAN

-691 TYSDST
+691 TYNDAT
-697 AATPRTIQGT
+697 ASTPRTIQEI
-707 NNLGGVLTIVSSVT
+707 NNLGGILTIVSSVT

-743 NVSNSSLDN
+743 NVSNSSSDN

-802 RPPVA
+802 RPPIA
-807 GFVLQESSTTTI
+807 GFVLQESSTTTTAVDGNLTNSI
-819 DSPGIITGD
+819 E
-828 LSNTIQLKNPKIIT
+828 LKNPKIIV

-855 ELPHNLNSGDNIN
+855 ELPHNLNSGDTVNIQ
-868 IKNITSTNNPTGAAS
+868 NITSTNNPTGAAS

-910 GTFTNITNQRTTS
+910 GTFTNNTNLRTTS
-923 QQVEALPRV
+923 QQVKVLPRV

-1009 PNASVT
+1009 PDASAT

-1020 PLGKVTTDDK
+1020 PLGKVTTNDK
-1030 RNSITKET
+1030 RNSITKEA

-1049 FGITDVSVT
+1049 FGITGVSVS

-1072 NTITGLSLLSA
+1072 NTITAATLISG
-1083 GSGYG
+1083 GTGYG
-1088 STDLYSASLVGGTG
+1088 NTTPIYSASLGGG
-1102 TGTNATVKVQLT
+1102 SGSGASVKVNVDG
-1114 AGAASA
+1114 GAVSSLYDFG
-1120 VSIVDGGSVYGVG
+1120 SIVDGGSAYEVDDEL
-1133 NTMSIAGGTTLATV
+1133 TIAGGTTLATV

-1162 VGCSSERLNGVFKII
+1162 VDCSTEGLNGVFKITG
-1177 SISGSKQFTVSNS
+1177 ISGPKQFTIGNP
-1190 NNVTSYTPRTDG
+1190 NNVSTYTPRTDG
-1202 KLPYATFV
+1202 KLPYASLV
-1210 SEGLPISTLVFSDI
+1210 SEGLSITSLAFSSI
-1224 RTGIATVT
+1224 KTGIATIT
-1232 TTINHGLL
+1232 TANHHGLL

-1250 GHTIYDKS
+1250 SHTIYDKS

-1263 VVGLSTFIFNVGV
+1263 VVGLSTFTFNVGV
-1276 VDATKTYTSGGVAFK
+1276 VDAIQTYNGGGVVFK
-1291 QGIGPNALPIGEGE
+1291 QGIGPNALSIGEGE
-1305 INLGNR
+1305 SNLGNR
-1311 ASYIYAGISTT
+1311 ASYIYSGISTT
-1322 LSSALSASAVTFTLT
+1322 LAANLSASAGAFVLT
-1337 NIAGFKKGDF
+1337 GGANKGFKKGDF
-1347 VQINSEVLR
+1347 VQINSEILR
-1356 ILNDNCTSVIRG
+1356 ILNDECTSVVRG
-1368 QFGTISAAAA
+1368 QFGTNAAAA
-1378 IGTVVK
+1378 PIGTVVK
-1384 KIRVIPVQF
+1384 KIRIIPVQF

-1524 VNFTQKITNTS
+1524 VNFTQKITSSS
-1535 ENGIETKNLFIKGL
+1535 ENGIEAKNLFIKGS

-1559 ISTPTSEDVVGARSG
+1559 ISTPTSDDVVGARSG
-1574 DISLLSSPSSGGYL
+1574 DISLLSSPTSGGYL
-1588 GHIYVDNDWKRFG
+1588 GHIYANNDWRRFG
-1601 MISLEKDSDSLRLDK
+1601 MISLQKDSTSIRLDK
-1616 VGIGAT
+1616 LGIGAT
-1622 NATFNGT
+1622 DATFTGSEL
-1629 NQLEVNGTARFKNL
+1629 LEVNGIAKINNL
-1643 YVTESVTFITP
+1643 QVTNSVSFP
-1654 QTFSSVSFEGITI
+1654 LNSSVSNVSFDGLT
-1667 YNDAYFPGTNSSGG
+1667 
-1681 ITTAY
+1681 
-1686 TQRHA
+1686 
-1691 QGISQLY
+1691 
-1698 NLEVTGVAA
+1698 VTGSVNASNGLIVTGIGSTGSVELIRGNMADNDQFRILIGGTASDEGFVEIA
-1707 TFTNAKLTLQESLNS
+1707 TADNGNEPIYVRQYTTNNNIPFSTLNRTLALLDASGNTTIPGSVGIGTTNPTSKLHVVGNSLI
-1722 TYTGVST
+1722 TGTIV
-1729 FAGTLKVGFAT
+1729 VG
-1740 ITNAYVSG
+1740 SG
-1748 VTTSVTLNA
+1748 VTINA
-1757 ITGIITSLTATNQ
+1757 SGIIASAGIVTASQFVSTVATGTAPFTVAS
-1770 ITTGIATVSSS
+1770 TTEVANLKS
-1781 GVDFKGT
+1781 
-1788 TGQTKLQASA
+1788 ASA
-1798 TASGTLTLP
+1798 TT
-1807 ATTDTLVAKAT
+1807 ATT
-1818 TDILTNKSIAAG
+1818 AG
-1830 SNTITGLTNT
+1830 
-1840 NLSGTAGITNANLAN
+1840 
-1855 STISGISLGSNLAAL
+1855 
-1870 TFGTY
+1870 
-1875 LTGTSYNGS
+1875 
-1884 TAVTIATNAT
+1884 
-1894 SANTASTLIAR
+1894 
-1905 DGSGNFSAG
+1905 
-1914 AISGTQLNGALQ
+1914 
-1926 YTLTFG
+1926 
-1932 TYLTG
+1932 
-1937 TSFNNSGSVTLATNA
+1937 
-1952 TSANTAST
+1952 
-1960 LIARDGSGNFSAGTI
+1960 
-1975 TATLAGTATQVSTD
+1975 
-1989 LSLSTYLSYTS
+1989 
-2000 GSTYNGSSARTIQT
+2000 
-2014 NATSAN
+2014 
-2020 TASTLIARDGSGNF
+2020 
-2034 SAGTITATLTGT
+2034 
-2046 ASALVT
+2046 ALVT
-2052 GNNYQVNSFGVGT
+2052 ANNYQVNSLGIGT
-2065 AASGTAGEIRA
+2065 NIINTRITIGGTTGLSFSDTNIRIGYGLNNVYTGASITSGERNIFIGDGAGES
-2076 TNDITAFYSSDKRL
+2076 TSSGQYNTFLGTQAGRNNQTGSFNL
-2090 KENISPIPNALQKL
+2090 FLGHQAGLNPN
-2104 SQISGNTFDWKSGF
+2104 SGNSNIIIGHDVLGPPIDNGSNQLVIGF
-2118 GEIHSHSGTDV
+2118 GNTSWITGNSSGNVGIGTTNPTEKLYVNGNTKITGTVTLVGIGTLGSNGIGAKYISTESPSDGSDGDV
-2129 GVIAQEVEKVLPQV
+2129 WYRVI
-2143 VTTRENGY
+2143 
-2151 KAVQYEKIIALLIEA
+2151 
-2166 VKELQEEVNQLKGK
+2166 